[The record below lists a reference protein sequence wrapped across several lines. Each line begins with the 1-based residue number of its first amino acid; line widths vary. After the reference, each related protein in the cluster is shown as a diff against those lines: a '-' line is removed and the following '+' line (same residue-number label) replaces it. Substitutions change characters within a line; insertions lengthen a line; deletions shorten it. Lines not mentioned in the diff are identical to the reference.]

1 MRARGSRWL
10 VVCVLASLGRTGGA
24 AAGGHV
30 GLNLRDC
37 SAVGGLDERALR
49 EHLQL
54 ELVTLQLEQSQ
65 ATLSVRCEQG
75 AASIALERTP
85 GDRYPIQ
92 VRVEL
97 RDTAKA
103 ARERLVALAATE
115 LLSQAEQAPLNETSV
130 AAWPMPAPRVDRV
143 DDLARE
149 EAAPRSRPVEL
160 FVAANAALDGA
171 PKTALWGG
179 SLGTLVGLGQ
189 RWSLLFDARFERG
202 VTRQALL
209 DVRWSVL
216 SGFAGAVARGEL
228 GWLDVALGGGA
239 RAGWLTLDATARAPH
254 EGSSFTAPWA
264 GLALPLRLST
274 ELAGRAVPFVGV
286 EAGYVLL
293 PVRGSS
299 SAGEPLVEQK
309 GPWVSC
315 SAGLGLAL

>member
-1 MRARGSRWL
+1 LL
-10 VVCVLASLGRTGGA
+10 VLGALALLGRTGGA
-24 AAGGHV
+24 TAGGHID
-30 GLNLRDC
+30 LILRDC
-37 SAVGGLDERALR
+37 SAAGGLDERALR

-54 ELVTLQLEQSQ
+54 ELVTLKLEQSR
-65 ATLSVRCEQG
+65 ATLTVSCEQG
-75 AASIALERTP
+75 AAAIALERAP

-115 LLSQAEQAPLNETSV
+115 LLWQAEQPPGHQTSVEAWPVRAPLI
-130 AAWPMPAPRVDRV
+130 DRV
-143 DDLARE
+143 EDSARGG
-149 EAAPRSRPVEL
+149 AALRRRPIEL
-160 FVAANAALDGA
+160 FVAASVALDGA

-179 SLGTLVGLGQ
+179 SLGTLVELGQ
-189 RWSLLFDARFERG
+189 RWSLLFDTRFERG

-216 SGFAGAVARGEL
+216 SAFAGAVARGEL
-228 GWLDVALGGGA
+228 GSLDIALGGGA
-239 RAGWLTLDATARAPH
+239 RAGWLALDATARTPH
-254 EGSSFTAPWA
+254 QGSSFAAPWA

-274 ELAGRAVPFVGV
+274 DLAAGVAPFVGF
-286 EAGYVLL
+286 EAGYVLV

-315 SAGLGLAL
+315 SAGLGVAL